1 MGDNFIDD
9 GGDLIAVYKE
19 KIEINKT
26 KINEVLTS
34 KRTELAKKIKVM
46 KSIFDLSLQLKN

>member
-9 GGDLIAVYKE
+9 SGDLIAVYKE

-46 KSIFDLSLQLKN
+46 KSIFDLSLRLKN